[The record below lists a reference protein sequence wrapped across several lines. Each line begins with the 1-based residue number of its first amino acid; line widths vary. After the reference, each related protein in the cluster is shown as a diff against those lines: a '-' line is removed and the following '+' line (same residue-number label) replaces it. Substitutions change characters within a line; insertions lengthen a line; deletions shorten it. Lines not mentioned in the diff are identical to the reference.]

1 MLNSKIELVMNYIIP
16 EKIDSEKDIEL
27 AIYYAQAMSDF
38 SDEMLCKLKQ
48 LVTNKDLENRLE
60 DKFFSTFDK
69 IYKRQKIAQLRLR
82 LSKMGAKTNTNNISP
97 KVKAFISERHGINTK
112 VDVRDIFNEL
122 KANNELNEYNSHII
136 LKNIQSKKLK
146 HYYRKLKNGTLPD
159 NSSEKKAQPK
169 KLDKIKEQTV
179 SNKLSKFFFLNW
191 ENVLFKNG
199 YYIINPSSQQK
210 KQFIPLIVKSP
221 QSLECY
227 NYMIKYIERKLPKIR
242 CQINGNTLT
251 VIDTVN
257 LDNAFL
263 MIVEYTKQQDYLK
276 QNVIDQYFGKFL
288 PKD

>member
-1 MLNSKIELVMNYIIP
+1 M
-16 EKIDSEKDIEL
+16 
-27 AIYYAQAMSDF
+27 
-38 SDEMLCKLKQ
+38 
-48 LVTNKDLENRLE
+48 
-60 DKFFSTFDK
+60 
-69 IYKRQKIAQLRLR
+69 
-82 LSKMGAKTNTNNISP
+82 
-97 KVKAFISERHGINTK
+97 SERHGINTK

-276 QNVIDQYFGKFL
+276 QNVIDKSKKINKISFNTCLEKSKYLTDNEIKKYKSKYLNTLISLQNKNYKIIPIIETLTYKNMVYIEDAFIFTICVKQNPIIRIIIENINPNRATIVFNIMYL
-288 PKD
+288 EA

>member
-1 MLNSKIELVMNYIIP
+1 
-16 EKIDSEKDIEL
+16 
-27 AIYYAQAMSDF
+27 
-38 SDEMLCKLKQ
+38 
-48 LVTNKDLENRLE
+48 
-60 DKFFSTFDK
+60 
-69 IYKRQKIAQLRLR
+69 
-82 LSKMGAKTNTNNISP
+82 MGAKTNTNNISP
-97 KVKAFISERHGINTK
+97 ILKAFISERHGINTK

-276 QNVIDQYFGKFL
+276 QNVIQYFGKFL